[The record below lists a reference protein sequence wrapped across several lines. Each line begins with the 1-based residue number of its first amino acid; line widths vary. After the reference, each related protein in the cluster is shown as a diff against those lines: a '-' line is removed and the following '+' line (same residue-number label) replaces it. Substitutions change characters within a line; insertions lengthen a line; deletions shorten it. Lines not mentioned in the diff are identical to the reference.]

1 MRSSNVCRR
10 TIRTTGSGARRTR
23 SHLCPSPVPRSARTP
38 RRITRV
44 RAPAAPGWSRCR
56 TACSHAGTEPTIVSS
71 LERILPFLRPIQ
83 DLLIDPDITEVMVNA
98 GGRRIFVERGGVVDP
113 VPSRT
118 VDEKLL
124 TVAIKNIA
132 RTCGDEISEE
142 EPILDARLEDGS
154 RVAAMFPPCSVG
166 GATLTI
172 RRFSRRY
179 SLDDLVDVGSVPLD
193 AAALL
198 RRGVAS
204 RQNVLISGGT
214 GTGKTTLLN
223 ALAATIPDTDRIA
236 LIEET
241 SEILLEKPNYVRFEA
256 RKGRAPFGGTAP
268 LPPVTIADLL
278 RATLRHRPD
287 RIIVGEV
294 RGAEAFDLLQ
304 ALNTGH
310 LGSLST
316 IHGNSADQALTRLAH
331 CVLTANVGLPHRSIR
346 EANALAIHMVVHIA
360 RVDGRRRVTEFLAV
374 RGFDGPADRFVLEPE
389 SLHTID
395 ASEGAFV

>member
-1 MRSSNVCRR
+1 M
-10 TIRTTGSGARRTR
+10 
-23 SHLCPSPVPRSARTP
+23 
-38 RRITRV
+38 
-44 RAPAAPGWSRCR
+44 
-56 TACSHAGTEPTIVSS
+56 SS

-198 RRGVAS
+198 RRAVAN

-310 LGSLST
+310 LGSMTT
-316 IHGNSADQALTRLAH
+316 IHSNSAEQALTRLAH
-331 CVLTANVGLPHRSIR
+331 CVVSGTAGLPHASVR
-346 EANALAIHMVVHIA
+346 EAIALAIDLVVHIA
-360 RVDGRRRVTEFLAV
+360 RDAGQRRITELLAV
-374 RGFDGPADRFVLEPE
+374 RRYDAQPDRFEVEHLYTHGIP
-389 SLHTID
+389 
-395 ASEGAFV
+395 GR

>member
-1 MRSSNVCRR
+1 MRSSNVGRR
-10 TIRTTGSGARRTR
+10 TIRTTGSRARRTR
-23 SHLCPSPVPRSARTP
+23 SHLCPCLAPRSARTP
-38 RRITRV
+38 RRITHA

-56 TACSHAGTEPTIVSS
+56 RAGSHAGTEPTIVSS

-98 GGRRIFVERGGVVDP
+98 GGRRNFVERGGVVDP
-113 VPSRT
+113 VPSRS

-179 SLDDLVDVGSVPLD
+179 SLDDLVNVGSVPLD
-193 AAALL
+193 AAVLL
-198 RRGVAS
+198 RKAVAS

-256 RKGRAPFGGTAP
+256 RKGRGAFGGSAV
-268 LPPVTIADLL
+268 LPPITIADLL

-310 LGSLST
+310 LGSMTT
-316 IHGNSADQALTRLAH
+316 IHSNSAEQALTRLAH
-331 CVLTANVGLPHRSIR
+331 CVISGTAGLPHGSAR
-346 EANALAIHMVVHIA
+346 EAIALAIDLVVHIA
-360 RVDGRRRVTEFLAV
+360 RDAGQRRITELLAV
-374 RGFDGPADRFVLEPE
+374 RRYDAQPDRFEVEHLYTHGIP
-389 SLHTID
+389 
-395 ASEGAFV
+395 GR